1 MDLSPAISP
10 MAYNTHNKYV
20 LVAAKNKAISS
31 IIDPSTN
38 KVLASTARS
47 TKADPIQENT
57 LCVYL
62 DNPTHKDSLSLQ
74 TCIGNRSGYFYYLNF
89 VCL

>member
-1 MDLSPAISP
+1 MQEDILRFYLDNPTHKDSLSLQSP

-38 KVLASTARS
+38 KVLASTA
-47 TKADPIQENT
+47 
-57 LCVYL
+57 
-62 DNPTHKDSLSLQ
+62 
-74 TCIGNRSGYFYYLNF
+74 G
-89 VCL
+89 